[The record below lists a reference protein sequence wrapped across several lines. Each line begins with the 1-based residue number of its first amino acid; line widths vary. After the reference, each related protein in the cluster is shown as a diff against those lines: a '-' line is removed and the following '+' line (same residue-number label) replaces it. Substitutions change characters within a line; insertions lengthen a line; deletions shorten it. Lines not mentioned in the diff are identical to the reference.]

1 MSKFPLPLSP
11 SNSKQ
16 PLELV
21 FSDVWGPALP
31 SVNGNKFFL
40 ILVDDFSRF
49 SCSSTLIATLLSEL
63 RCTFD
68 IHHLGNLNYFLGIE
82 IVYTSSG
89 LILSQRRYIL
99 DILQKAAMTDAK
111 PLATPLSTSL
121 QLSKTT
127 GTPLPDPSLY
137 RQVIGS
143 LQYLTITRPELSFSI
158 NKLAQFMQTPTDH
171 HWTALKRILRYLK
184 GTLSHGLRFHKSPSI
199 SVTAFSD
206 ADWAGN
212 TDDRRSTGGYAIFL
226 GPNLVSW
233 SAKKQPTVARSST
246 ESEYRA
252 VANATTE
259 LLWLKSLLRELGISL
274 SRPPTLWC
282 DNLGATYLSANP
294 IFHARTKHIEVD
306 FHFVRDQVSQ
316 RLLHIRFISTHDQIA
331 DIFTKALSTTRFI
344 KLRDKLQSQV
354 YANSNETSNKKSY
367 GGIHEEYG
375 CVDLTHRKQCDYVG
389 DDSHKDQQSKL
400 VDTPQSFVGP
410 GYANSNETSNKKSY
424 GGIHEEYGYVDLTHR
439 RQCDYVGDDSQKDQ
453 QSKLVDTPQSFVG
466 PGYANSNETSN
477 KKSYSSIHEE
487 YWYANSNETSNKK
500 SYGGIHEE
508 YGCVDLTH
516 LRQCDY
522 VVVEVAQWSACVH
535 RERSFERSLLIQ
547 LILLPQLVFSPYPSS
562 QILFS
567 YPSCFGYGNSN
578 ETSNQKSYGSIHED
592 DGYANS
598 NDTSNMKSFGGI
610 HEEYG

>member
-1 MSKFPLPLSP
+1 MASSSSTVIPQLHHYNTIKLTNSNYLLWQTQLLPILR
-11 SNSKQ
+11 SNN
-16 PLELV
+16 LY
-21 FSDVWGPALP
+21 G
-31 SVNGNKFFL
+31 
-40 ILVDDFSRF
+40 LVDGIE
-49 SCSSTLIATLLSEL
+49 SCPPAEITVTGTTTRTPNPDYKHWVDHDQFVLSWINTSLSKAVLPIIVGHNTSASAWRAISDAFGASSHTHILQLLMQLHNTKRDDKPVATYLQELNSLTLIATLLSEL

-68 IHHLGNLNYFLGIE
+68 IRHLGNLNYFLGIE

-233 SAKKQPTVARSST
+233 SAKKQPTVARSLT

-306 FHFVRDQVSQ
+306 FHYVRDQVSQ

-344 KLRDKLQSQV
+344 KLRDKLQVSKNPLNHNLMLFDGIV
-354 YANSNETSNKKSY
+354 HVLAGTVDGKCHVWRALNSLVIARAIRHTSRLEPNKWVMGKGEVSMRKVNVPLGLKDLVMLRRTKGCCRVDR
-367 GGIHEEYG
+367 GG
-375 CVDLTHRKQCDYVG
+375 DLEC
-389 DDSHKDQQSKL
+389 L
-400 VDTPQSFVGP
+400 V
-410 GYANSNETSNKKSY
+410 
-424 GGIHEEYGYVDLTHR
+424 
-439 RQCDYVGDDSQKDQ
+439 
-453 QSKLVDTPQSFVG
+453 
-466 PGYANSNETSN
+466 
-477 KKSYSSIHEE
+477 
-487 YWYANSNETSNKK
+487 
-500 SYGGIHEE
+500 
-508 YGCVDLTH
+508 
-516 LRQCDY
+516 
-522 VVVEVAQWSACVH
+522 
-535 RERSFERSLLIQ
+535 
-547 LILLPQLVFSPYPSS
+547 
-562 QILFS
+562 
-567 YPSCFGYGNSN
+567 
-578 ETSNQKSYGSIHED
+578 
-592 DGYANS
+592 
-598 NDTSNMKSFGGI
+598 SFGRRG
-610 HEEYG
+610 EGWAGGRRLSESRDRNSQGWCRKGGECVGKEMGVDKDGVRWELDFDGGTGRR